1 MLPAFLL
8 LKINKGRRFWIPLP
22 LFLLWP
28 FWLLAWSVWL
38 VLWVFRIP
46 WKGTVRT
53 ALMLPIHLS
62 GSQVE
67 VDSSD
72 GAHIHL
78 RMI

>member
-1 MLPAFLL
+1 MLPTFLL
-8 LKINKGRRFWIPLP
+8 LKIGKGRRFWIPLP
-22 LFLLWP
+22 IFLLWP
-28 FWLLAWSVWL
+28 FWFLAWLAWL

-53 ALMLPIHLS
+53 ALMFPIHLS
-62 GSQVE
+62 GFQVE